1 MSPLFT
7 IVAERA
13 ICWTPRLRHL
23 FTVDPSDPSPS
34 GGRSGGGR
42 VGGPRL
48 TAVDKVVEG
57 GAAAG
62 DALEKEGLSVLL
74 PVQVGVF
81 SDSGASWS
89 SVVAHRHACH
99 PRIGGSATCV
109 VPRPDPE
116 WCRIWDMK
124 KKKVADGVDL
134 VDGGGDAGR
143 RLSRAEWRRLPVRAG
158 DPSVPSLREGG
169 AAARRRD
176 VLVFVYGIGV
186 RRALVVIFSLLWTV
200 L

>member
-1 MSPLFT
+1 LD
-7 IVAERA
+7 
-13 ICWTPRLRHL
+13 PRLRHL
-23 FTVDPSDPSPS
+23 LTVDPSDLSPS

-42 VGGPRL
+42 VGDPRL
-48 TAVDKVVEG
+48 TAVDRVVEG

-62 DALEKEGLSVLL
+62 GALEKKGLSVLL

-89 SVVAHRHACH
+89 SVVAHRHAWH
-99 PRIGGSATCV
+99 LRIGGSAPCL
-109 VPRPDPE
+109 VPRPDPV
-116 WCRIWDMK
+116 WCRIWGIK
-124 KKKVADGVDL
+124 KKKVAVGVDL
-134 VDGGGDAGR
+134 VGGRDEAGR

-158 DPSVPSLREGG
+158 DPSVPRLREGG

-186 RRALVVIFSLLWTV
+186 QRDLVVIFIFALSCSVRTV
-200 L
+200 G